1 MKGARALEQFT
12 RRERR
17 VGRPFRAGRRRLAT
31 VSAVAALLGLG
42 AGGGIAAQDEQVLA
56 ALRGETGVEP
66 EPGTLLAT
74 ISRLSIERT
83 PLSDALVRLAE
94 RSQIQ
99 IAFSPSL
106 LPPGQRVDCDCADLN
121 MAKALDRLLADTGLG
136 YVELG
141 SQIIIAPR
149 AGQKT
154 RLLDGTLRGRVR
166 SEVAVPLE
174 DATVGL
180 LLVADS
186 TTRRVTGTDRLG
198 YFALHDL
205 APGAYVLSVARI
217 GYGLHQRPVAV
228 ASGAEIQVDVT
239 LAEQAVELS
248 GVSAEARRS
257 RQRARFEESAG
268 VTVQEL
274 SRRELKAIP
283 GVAEPDPI
291 KSVEVLP
298 GVIRVS
304 DFNAAFNV
312 RGGSADQNLIL
323 LDGVPIFN
331 PFHALGLFS
340 VFNAD
345 MVGRA
350 ELQSGGFPSEYGGRT
365 SSVLLIESDLGD
377 GTLGV
382 DAGVS
387 LIASRVAVK
396 GGMSQGGKDRLGL
409 ASARWR
415 VSGRRSYLDVV
426 TWPFTDIPF
435 PYRLMD
441 LQAGFEGWTKKG
453 DRVRITGYSGR
464 DVLNVRSL
472 ALLDGTTSEEA
483 DFPHLEWVWGNDA
496 VGASWTRPLR
506 GGGALDVHGSV
517 SRFAGEFAYDEFG
530 DTRFATRVSQS
541 SLGADLERRPT
552 GRMRWKSG
560 WVVNRAKND
569 NIIEGGL
576 PAPFPR
582 GQEDGT
588 GLAVYS
594 QIHWNPNSQWL
605 MEGGLRLDHWRSGNV
620 PATTVLSPRL
630 ALKRFLGDGKWAV
643 RAAAGRYSQFIF
655 SVRDEK
661 LPISPD
667 WWMLSG
673 TRAPAVVSNQLQG
686 GLEAYVGGS
695 DAWFVALEGYYRS
708 YEGLAAQ
715 DWAEDPSDPR
725 DDLLTG
731 EGRSFGADLMIRK
744 DVGETTG
751 WLSLSLLKAD
761 RTFLDTGTG
770 LDPAPVITY
779 PPVFDRRLDVDLVA
793 RRQLPGNI
801 EGGLRWNFGTGLP
814 YTRPLA
820 LFDIYHPQMFDQLV
834 DPTYATGLVLGPRNG
849 ARYPVRH
856 RLDVT
861 FRRTWEKDWGRVTPY
876 VSVIN
881 VYNRKNVLF
890 YSFNYRPEIPTR
902 GGVSMIPILPTIGV
916 EVSF

>member
-1 MKGARALEQFT
+1 MRPARDT
-12 RRERR
+12 
-17 VGRPFRAGRRRLAT
+17 GRPSSRMWRPGWPAQVARPRLAA
-31 VSAVAALLGLG
+31 AVVIAALLPG
-42 AGGGIAAQDEQVLA
+42 AFPEGIAAQDEQVLA

-94 RSQIQ
+94 RSQVQ

-174 DATVGL
+174 DATVRL
-180 LLVADS
+180 LLVADA
-186 TTRRVTGTDRLG
+186 TPPRVTGTDRLG
-198 YFALHDL
+198 FFSFRDL
-205 APGAYVLSVARI
+205 VPGAYLLSAERI
-217 GYGLHQRPVAV
+217 GYDVHEEGVEV
-228 ASGAEIQVDVT
+228 ASGANLQVDVT
-239 LAEQAVELS
+239 LAEQAIELG
-248 GVSAEARRS
+248 GVSAEGSRS
-257 RQRARFEESAG
+257 RQRARFENSAG
-268 VTVQEL
+268 STVQEL
-274 SRRELKAIP
+274 SRTELKAIP

-298 GVIRVS
+298 GVTRVS

-340 VFNAD
+340 VFSAD

-350 ELQSGGFPSEYGGRT
+350 ELHSGGFPAEYGGRT

-377 GTLGV
+377 GKPGV
-382 DAGVS
+382 DVGVS
-387 LIASRVAVK
+387 LIATREAVK
-396 GGMSQGGKDRLGL
+396 GGLPAGVRDRLGL
-409 ASARWR
+409 SSARWR
-415 VSGRRSYLDVV
+415 ISSRRSYLDVL
-426 TWPFTDIPF
+426 TRPFMEAPF

-441 LQAGFEGWTKKG
+441 FQAGFEAWTKKG
-453 DRVRITGYSGR
+453 DRLRITGYSGR
-464 DVLNVRSL
+464 DRVDLKAL
-472 ALLDGTTSEEA
+472 ATLDGSAREG
-483 DFPHLEWVWGNDA
+483 FPSITWSWGNDA
-496 VGASWTRPLR
+496 VGASWTRPLD
-506 GGGALDVHGSV
+506 GGGALDLHGSV
-517 SRFAGEFAYDEFG
+517 SRFGGEFAYDEFG
-530 DTRFATRVSQS
+530 DTRFATRINQS
-541 SLGADLERRPT
+541 SFGADLERRPT
-552 GRMRWKSG
+552 GRLRWKSG
-560 WVVNRAKND
+560 WVVNRAENG
-569 NIIEGGL
+569 NFIEGGL
-576 PAPFPR
+576 PEPFPT

-588 GLAVYS
+588 GSAVYS
-594 QIHWNPNSQWL
+594 QIHWNPNPQWL
-605 MEGGLRLDHWRSGNV
+605 VEGGLRLDHWRPGDA
-620 PATTVLSPRL
+620 PATTVLSPRI
-630 ALKRFLGDGKWAV
+630 ALKRFLRDGKWAV

-673 TRAPAVVSNQLQG
+673 TQAPAVVSNQFQG
-686 GLEAYVGGS
+686 GVEAFAGRS
-695 DAWFVALEGYYRS
+695 DEWFFTLEGYYRS

-715 DWAEDPSDPR
+715 NWAEDPSDPT
-725 DDLLTG
+725 DDLMSG
-731 EGRSFGADLMIRK
+731 EGRSYGADVMIRR
-744 DVGETTG
+744 DLGETTG
-751 WLSLSLLKAD
+751 WLSVSLLKAD
-761 RTFLDTGTG
+761 RTFPDTGTG
-770 LDPAPVITY
+770 LDPAPVIKY

-793 RRQLPGNI
+793 RRQLPGDI

-820 LFDIYHPQMFDQLV
+820 LFDIHRAQMIDLLV
-834 DPTYATGLVLGPRNG
+834 DTTYATGLVLGPRNG

-861 FRRTWEKDWGRVTPY
+861 FRRTWENDWGRVTPY
-876 VSVIN
+876 MSVIN

>member
-1 MKGARALEQFT
+1 MKPT
-12 RRERR
+12 RLTA
-17 VGRPFRAGRRRLAT
+17 VFCCAT
-31 VSAVAALLGLG
+31 VAAPITAFAAGVFPPSASAQSSREVA
-42 AGGGIAAQDEQVLA
+42 VLT
-56 ALRGETGVEP
+56 GETGVDP
-66 EPGTLLAT
+66 QPGSLLAAPAG
-74 ISRLSIERT
+74 LSIRRT
-83 PLSDALVRLAE
+83 PLAQALTRLAE
-94 RSQIQ
+94 FSQIQ

-106 LPPGQRVDCDCADLN
+106 LPPNLRVDCDCADLN
-121 MAKALDRLLADTGLG
+121 IARALDRLLADTKLG
-136 YVELG
+136 YLELG
-141 SQIIIAPR
+141 SQIIIAPGAR
-149 AGQKT
+149 HEM
-154 RLLDGTLRGRVR
+154 RVRDGIVRGRVR

-174 DATVGL
+174 DATVSL
-180 LLVADS
+180 WSAPDS
-186 TTRRVTGTDRLG
+186 MARRITGTDRLG

-205 APGAYVLSVARI
+205 APGSYVLSVARI
-217 GYGLHQRPVAV
+217 GYGRHERPVAV

-239 LAEQAVELS
+239 LAEQAVELE

-274 SRRELKAIP
+274 NRREMKSIP

-298 GVIRVS
+298 GVTRVS

-323 LDGVPIFN
+323 LDGVPIFH

-350 ELQSGGFPSEYGGRT
+350 ELQSGGFPAEYGGRT
-365 SSVLLIESDLGD
+365 SSVLRIESDLGD
-377 GTLGV
+377 GKPAV

-387 LIASRVAVK
+387 LIASRAAVK
-396 GGMSQGGKDRLGL
+396 GGLPAGLEDRLGL
-409 ASARWR
+409 ARARWR
-415 VSGRRSYLDVV
+415 VSGRRSYLDVL
-426 TWPFTDIPF
+426 TWPFTEAAF
-435 PYRLMD
+435 PYHLMD
-441 LQAGFEGWTKKG
+441 FQAGFEAWTKKG

-464 DVLNVRSL
+464 DVVDIRSL
-472 ALLDGTTSEEA
+472 AILDGTARGE
-483 DFPHLEWVWGNDA
+483 DFPHIQWSWGNDA

-506 GGGALDVHGSV
+506 GGGALDLHGSF
-517 SRFAGEFAYDEFG
+517 SRFAGEFTYDEFG
-530 DTRFATRVSQS
+530 DTRFATRINQS
-541 SLGADLERRPT
+541 SFGADLERRPT
-552 GRMRWKSG
+552 ARVRWKSG
-560 WVVNRAKND
+560 WVVNRAEND

-576 PAPFPR
+576 PEPFPTGR
-582 GQEDGT
+582 HDGI
-588 GLAVYS
+588 GSAVYS
-594 QIHWNPNSQWL
+594 QVHWNPNAQWL
-605 MEGGLRLDHWRSGNV
+605 VEGGMRLDHWRPGDAH
-620 PATTVLSPRL
+620 ATTVLSPRL

-643 RAAAGRYSQFIF
+643 RAAAGRYSQFVF

-661 LPISPD
+661 LPVSPD

-673 TRAPAVVSNQLQG
+673 TQGPAIVSDHLQG
-686 GLEAYVGGS
+686 GVETFIGQS
-695 DAWFVALEGYYRS
+695 DAWFVALEGYHRR

-715 DWAEDPSDPR
+715 DWAEDPSDPN
-725 DDLLTG
+725 DDLMAG
-731 EGRSFGADLMIRK
+731 EGRSFGADLMIRR
-744 DVGETTG
+744 DLGETTG

-761 RTFLDTGTG
+761 RTFRDSGTG

-779 PPVFDRRLDVDLVA
+779 PPVFDRRLDVDLVV

-820 LFDIYHPQMFDQLV
+820 LFDIYRTRMIDQLV
-834 DPTYATGLVLGPRNG
+834 HPTYATGLVLGPRNG
-849 ARYPVRH
+849 DRYPVRH

-876 VSVIN
+876 VSVLN

>member
-1 MKGARALEQFT
+1 MSPARLT
-12 RRERR
+12 I
-17 VGRPFRAGRRRLAT
+17 VLAI
-31 VSAVAALLGLG
+31 AALFPGV
-42 AGGGIAAQDEQVLA
+42 APAGIAAQNDQVLA
-56 ALRGETGVEP
+56 ALRGETGIDP
-66 EPGTLLAT
+66 DPGTLLAT
-74 ISRLSIERT
+74 VSRLSIGRT
-83 PLSDALVRLAE
+83 SLDEALVRLAD
-94 RSQIQ
+94 RSQVQ

-106 LPPGQRVDCDCADLN
+106 LPADLRVDCDCAALN
-121 MAKALDRLLADTGLG
+121 VARTLDRLLADTDLG

-141 SQIIIAPR
+141 SQVILVPKAGSDLAPF
-149 AGQKT
+149 
-154 RLLDGTLRGRVR
+154 DGTVSGRVR
-166 SEVAVPLE
+166 SEVAIPVE
-174 DATVGL
+174 SATVHL
-180 LLVADS
+180 LFVAD
-186 TTRRVTGTDRLG
+186 TTEQWIAGTDRLG
-198 YFALHDL
+198 FFSFHDL
-205 APGAYVLSVARI
+205 APGSYVLSVARI
-217 GYGLHQRPVAV
+217 GYDPHEQDVEV
-228 ASGAEIQVDVT
+228 ASEASVQVNVT
-239 LAEQAVELS
+239 LVEQAIELG
-248 GVSAEARRS
+248 GVSAEGRRS
-257 RQRARFEESAG
+257 RQRTRFEESAG

-274 SRRELKAIP
+274 SRTELKAIP

-331 PFHALGLFS
+331 PFHAMGLFS

-350 ELQSGGFPSEYGGRT
+350 ELQSGGFPAEYGGRT
-365 SSVLLIESDLGD
+365 SSVLLVESDLGD
-377 GTLGV
+377 GKPGV
-382 DAGVS
+382 DVGVS
-387 LIASRVAVK
+387 LIATRGAVK
-396 GGMSQGGKDRLGL
+396 GGLPAGGKDRLGL
-409 ASARWR
+409 SSARWR
-415 VSGRRSYLDVV
+415 VSGRRSYLDVIS
-426 TWPFTDIPF
+426 WPFTDIPF

-464 DVLNVRSL
+464 DVVNVRSL
-472 ALLDGTTSEEA
+472 ALLDGTAREED
-483 DFPHLEWVWGNDA
+483 DFPNLQWSWGNDA
-496 VGASWTRPLR
+496 IGAAWTRPLR
-506 GGGALDVHGSV
+506 GGGAVDVHGSF

-530 DTRFATRVSQS
+530 DTRFATRISQS
-541 SLGADLERRPT
+541 SFGADLERRPT

-569 NIIEGGL
+569 NVIEGGM
-576 PAPFPR
+576 PEPFPTGR
-582 GQEDGT
+582 EDGT
-588 GLAVYS
+588 GSAVYS
-594 QIHWNPNSQWL
+594 QIHWNPNPQWL
-605 MEGGLRLDHWRSGNV
+605 MESGLRLDHWRPGDA
-620 PATTVLSPRL
+620 PATTVLSPRF
-630 ALKRFLGDGKWAV
+630 ALKRFLRDGKWAV

-661 LPISPD
+661 LPVSPD

-673 TRAPAVVSNQLQG
+673 IRAPAVVSNQLQG
-686 GLEAYVGGS
+686 GIEAYVGGS

-708 YEGLAAQ
+708 YGGLAAQ
-715 DWAEDPSDPR
+715 DWAEDPNDPT
-725 DDLLTG
+725 DDLMSG
-731 EGRSFGADLMIRK
+731 EGRSYGADLMIRR
-744 DVGETTG
+744 DMGETTG
-751 WLSLSLLKAD
+751 WLSVSLLKAE
-761 RTFLDTGTG
+761 RTFLDTGKG
-770 LDPAPVITY
+770 LDPAPVVKY

-793 RRQLPGNI
+793 RRQLPGDI

-814 YTRPLA
+814 YTRPLG
-820 LFDIYHPQMFDQLV
+820 LFDIYRAQMIDLLV
-834 DPTYATGLVLGPRNG
+834 DPTYATGVVLGPRNG

-876 VSVIN
+876 MSVIN